1 MRAKYLGDGER
12 RQPEEISRV
21 IGSIIE
27 HSQVD
32 VDIRQGD
39 LVAEWGD
46 IAPGDWA
53 RGTPIGVRDGT
64 LLVTVRDGA
73 TASLLRYQHQAL
85 LAVQLPQPARVHL
98 RPRGARR
105 RIVPMRRQPT
115 RAVLLQILMHRL
127 HHSNDH
133 LK

>member
-85 LAVQLPQPARVHL
+85 LDAIAASHGSDLVRGVRVRVERPQ
-98 RPRGARR
+98 
-105 RIVPMRRQPT
+105 
-115 RAVLLQILMHRL
+115 
-127 HHSNDH
+127 
-133 LK
+133 